1 MTSVKNILFPTD
13 FSEYSDYARPYVMEL
28 AKKFGAR
35 VTLFH
40 AMVSPPD
47 PAYYEMASGREQI
60 SGLLREQADKR
71 IEELAEAFEK
81 EGIEVDREIRT
92 GPAFVEIV
100 TAARKREI
108 DLIIIATHG

>member
-13 FSEYSDYARPYVMEL
+13 FSEYSDHARPYVVEL

-40 AMVSPPD
+40 AIVSPPD
-47 PAYYEMASGREQI
+47 PAYYEMVSGCEQI
-60 SGLLREQADKR
+60 SGLLREQARKR
-71 IEELAEAFEK
+71 IEELAKAFEK

-100 TAARKREI
+100 AAARKRGI
-108 DLIIIATHG
+108 D